1 VFFLSHWAPQNP
13 FKGMDCLKKQQ
24 QQQQQQQEQ
33 QQQQQQ
39 EEQTNENKNI
49 SVI

>member
-33 QQQQQQ
+33 QQQQQ